1 LYRALAVSRACRIV
15 EFGIGMGHRSL
26 RLIEVARMYG
36 SAERV
41 RYTGIDLFEARP
53 AISPGMTL
61 KRAHRLFR
69 AAGVRVRLIPGDPLT
84 ALARAAN
91 SLTNTDFVVIAADQ
105 DVGSVAQSMF
115 YLPRM
120 IHADTQVFVEEPI
133 PDSSDTRFRPLLSV
147 EISRMAAIAHRGMH
161 AVRAA

>member
-1 LYRALAVSRACRIV
+1 
-15 EFGIGMGHRSL
+15 MGTRSL
-26 RLIEVARMYG
+26 RLIEVAQMFAG
-36 SAERV
+36 EARV
-41 RYTGIDLFEARP
+41 RYVGIDLFEARP

-69 AAGVRVRLIPGDPLT
+69 STGADSRLIPGDPLT

-91 SLTNTDFVVIAADQ
+91 SLPNTDFVVIAADQ
-105 DVGSVAQSMF
+105 DSNSVAQSMF

-120 IHADTQVFVEEPI
+120 IHADTKVFIEEAV
-133 PDSSDTRFRPLLSV
+133 TGAEENRFRQLLPV
-147 EISRMAAIAHRGMH
+147 EISQMAAIADQGTR